1 MSGIV
6 EQIKRSICH
15 AYCLDDLGNDDYF
28 IHTNKYFD
36 DGDELHIV
44 LKILS
49 NGYELT
55 DEDHTLMWLSYEDYN
70 FTLISDKIIEQNGI
84 RLDKGRIFIVF
95 DNLESIGDALS
106 SMEQAII
113 QIADMR
119 TFSKNPKN
127 ES

>member
-1 MSGIV
+1 MSEII

-15 AYCLDDLGNDDYF
+15 AYGLDDLGNGDYL